1 MIKRGESMNIGEFS
15 FFNPS
20 PNFREMSILKAIAET
35 PSISQERLA
44 AVAGVVP
51 SMINRYI
58 KDFEEQEY
66 IVKEGENRRKMQY
79 ILTEKGRFR
88 LQFLTIS
95 YLREVAKLYV
105 QSRETFGEVLD
116 KLKDEGY
123 ERLLLYG
130 AGIIG
135 SILVDVLRTEG
146 FVLVGFVDD
155 SLFKQGSFFHDL
167 KVYSPEEVSK
177 LEYDG
182 IIVASF
188 KHADTI
194 SKNAIRNGM
203 KNIMVFEISSSG
215 TVSIRR
221 INGGSTN
228 ESTAV

>member
-1 MIKRGESMNIGEFS
+1 MNIGEFS

-66 IVKEGENRRKMQY
+66 IVKEGENRRKMRY

-182 IIVASF
+182 VIVASF
-188 KHADTI
+188 KHAGNITRNAAKYKMKNVMVFTI
-194 SKNAIRNGM
+194 SDMGD
-203 KNIMVFEISSSG
+203 VELE
-215 TVSIRR
+215 TVD
-221 INGGSTN
+221 
-228 ESTAV
+228 V

>member
-1 MIKRGESMNIGEFS
+1 MNIGEFS

-20 PNFREMSILKAIAET
+20 PNFREMSILKVIAET
-35 PSISQERLA
+35 SNISQERLA

-66 IVKEGENRRKMQY
+66 IVKEGENRRKMRY

-167 KVYSPEEVSK
+167 KVYAPEEVSK

-182 IIVASF
+182 VIVASF
-188 KHADTI
+188 KHAENITRNAAKYKMKNVMVFTI
-194 SKNAIRNGM
+194 SDMGD
-203 KNIMVFEISSSG
+203 VELE
-215 TVSIRR
+215 TVD
-221 INGGSTN
+221 
-228 ESTAV
+228 V

>member
-1 MIKRGESMNIGEFS
+1 
-15 FFNPS
+15 
-20 PNFREMSILKAIAET
+20 MSILKVIAET
-35 PSISQERLA
+35 SNISQERLA

-66 IVKEGENRRKMQY
+66 IVKEGENRRKMRY

-167 KVYSPEEVSK
+167 KVYAPEEVSK

-182 IIVASF
+182 VIVASF
-188 KHADTI
+188 KHAENITRNAAKYKMKNVMVFTI
-194 SKNAIRNGM
+194 SDMGD
-203 KNIMVFEISSSG
+203 VELE
-215 TVSIRR
+215 TVD
-221 INGGSTN
+221 
-228 ESTAV
+228 V